1 MKSSRILLL
10 SMVLGLAGC
19 QTAPTQNSAQSAS
32 PTRSNTST
40 SSAARSTATLRDLI
54 GEYDNHSQRYSDGAA
69 TNAAIPVPAMHQWL
83 TATREADAMLWRL
96 RSGDEPNAVEGRWLV
111 RESAGT
117 LVPYR
122 PLTANANAAFDGKG
136 DYKFQTADW
145 APLAACTLKRGS
157 GQGMA
162 LAVDAGA
169 CSSLLPGLGS
179 SAALL
184 PQRLSLNDDTL
195 VLATVS
201 DMARGADA
209 TTTSHRVRWFTG
221 WDAMNGGGPKAT
233 SGKDWHVHR
242 DLRLHSEGGR
252 IPLQWRD
259 GAASGYSLELARLFY
274 KESNTEVL
282 RLAVIEDTSG
292 RTMSYV
298 WANPDATRIGLNLG
312 WLQVGLDMETA
323 KDRSKQ

>member
-1 MKSSRILLL
+1 
-10 SMVLGLAGC
+10 
-19 QTAPTQNSAQSAS
+19 
-32 PTRSNTST
+32 
-40 SSAARSTATLRDLI
+40 
-54 GEYDNHSQRYSDGAA
+54 
-69 TNAAIPVPAMHQWL
+69 
-83 TATREADAMLWRL
+83 
-96 RSGDEPNAVEGRWLV
+96 
-111 RESAGT
+111 
-117 LVPYR
+117 
-122 PLTANANAAFDGKG
+122 
-136 DYKFQTADW
+136 
-145 APLAACTLKRGS
+145 
-157 GQGMA
+157 MA

-184 PQRLSLNDDTL
+184 PQRVSLNDDTL

-233 SGKDWHVHR
+233 TQKDWHLKR

-282 RLAVIEDTSG
+282 RLAVIEDASG
-292 RTMSYV
+292 RTLSYV

-312 WLQVGLDMETA
+312 WLQVGLDTNVV
-323 KDRSKQ
+323 KDRGKP